1 MTVFMSFSNEDGFT
15 SSNLHSFHLCFLS
28 TALSS
33 TFCTMFNR
41 SSKISHFCFFL
52 ILGKKA
58 PLSTTV
64 ILRDRV
70 STDEFCNVT
79 DIQAIT
85 EREWINERM
94 RK

>member
-1 MTVFMSFSNEDGFT
+1 MSFSNEDGFT
-15 SSNLHSFHLCFLS
+15 SSNLHAFHLCFLS

-41 SSKISHFCFFL
+41 SGKISHFCFFL
-52 ILGKKA
+52 ILGKNA
-58 PLSTTV
+58 PLSNTV

-70 STDEFCNVT
+70 STDEFWNVT